1 MLCFPELSLVF
12 SSFTVRLG
20 GLIVC
25 FIQNGCFIQNF
36 YTKWVFLVYAKWVLL
51 ITILLCDNSVCF
63 SHSSIRK
70 VFNAANQV
78 KQNISQILQ
87 CFKAFLVTECV
98 LFLGFSEFYLSFS
111 FWMGFQN

>member
-1 MLCFPELSLVF
+1 M
-12 SSFTVRLG
+12 
-20 GLIVC
+20 
-25 FIQNGCFIQNF
+25 
-36 YTKWVFLVYAKWVLL
+36 LL

-98 LFLGFSEFYLSFS
+98 LFFRVFRILPQLQLLDGIPKLDSDSEDTVVNAKTCIVS
-111 FWMGFQN
+111 